1 MLINEIKSD
10 SELKVIAFTS
20 SSFLTSL
27 INTMDSKRKNKDYF
41 SIFVNWF
48 SSLGSEKPSINQISG
63 GQDFFS
69 KLMNRISG

>member
-1 MLINEIKSD
+1 
-10 SELKVIAFTS
+10 
-20 SSFLTSL
+20 
-27 INTMDSKRKNKDYF
+27 MDSKTKSKDYF

-48 SSLGSEKPSINQISG
+48 SSLGSEKPSINQVNG